1 MDMKN
6 RLVPVYFVLV
16 LFLLPNFG
24 LSLGLKI

>member
-6 RLVPVYFVLV
+6 RLTPVYFVLV

-24 LSLGLKI
+24 LSFGLKI